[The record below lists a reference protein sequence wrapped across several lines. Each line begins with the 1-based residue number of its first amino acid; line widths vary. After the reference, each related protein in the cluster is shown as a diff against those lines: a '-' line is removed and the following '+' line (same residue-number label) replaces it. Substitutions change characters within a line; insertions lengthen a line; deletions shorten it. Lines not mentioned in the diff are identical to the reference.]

1 MCWRILNMDELLEL
15 LDRYDCHLKRNEKSM
30 VDFLSINFEQY
41 LKDLR
46 KANVSEKNQLV
57 GKEMCQKVDD
67 VIDDVENNMHEII
80 NVLKLYRLGNIVD
93 ASIKLFS
100 ILDKMKP
107 YLMFD
112 YTGNFHK
119 DSYFRIRKVDEKQNN
134 FERNEMFHIPLN
146 KNHLIGTER
155 YSMPGY
161 PCLYLATQIELCW
174 YECGQPNEFYI
185 SKFGIPDEEDNSLKL
200 IDFSEKLCELKHSFI
215 CWFNNEKDKDKV
227 RNYLLKYLYTYPLRA
242 ACSVTVEHRDGRFK
256 EEYIIPQL
264 LLQWIRKDKD
274 FYGVKY
280 ESCKPSDKV
289 RNIGGYNLVLLTKD
303 FDGDG
308 YDKFLRNN
316 VKISIPHFKDFNS
329 VNSEDPEC
337 FIHIEKSLHE
347 LEYI

>member
-1 MCWRILNMDELLEL
+1 MDQLLEL
-15 LDRYDCHLKRNEKSM
+15 LARYDCHLKRNEKSM
-30 VDFLSINFEQY
+30 IDFLSINFEQY

-67 VIDDVENNMHEII
+67 VIDDVENNMREII
-80 NVLKLYRLGNIVD
+80 NVLKMYRLGNIVD
-93 ASIKLFS
+93 ASIKFFN

-107 YLMFD
+107 YLMIG
-112 YTGNFHK
+112 YTGDFHK
-119 DSYFRIRKVDEKQNN
+119 DSYFRIRTVNEKQEK

-146 KNHLIGTER
+146 KNHLIGPER

-174 YECGQPNEFYI
+174 YECGKPDQFYV
-185 SKFGIPDEEDNSLKL
+185 SKFEIPNGVNNTLKL
-200 IDFSEKLCELKHSFI
+200 IDFSQKFCELKHSFI

-227 RNYLLKYLYTYPLRA
+227 RKYLLKYLYTYPLRA
-242 ACSVTVEHRDGRFK
+242 ACSVTVEHPEGRFK

-280 ESCKPSDKV
+280 ESCKPSDEV
-289 RNIGGYNLVLLTKD
+289 RRIGGYNLVLLTKD
-303 FDGDG
+303 FDKEG

-316 VKISIPHFKDFNS
+316 VKISIPHFENNALVKSKEPMYFL
-329 VNSEDPEC
+329 
-337 FIHIEKSLHE
+337 HIEKSLDE

>member
-1 MCWRILNMDELLEL
+1 MDELLEL
-15 LDRYDCHLKRNEKSM
+15 LGRYNCHLKRNEKSM
-30 VDFLSINFEQY
+30 IDFLSNNFELY
-41 LKDLR
+41 LEDLR
-46 KANVSEKNQLV
+46 KANVSEKNPLF
-57 GKEMCQKVDD
+57 GKEMCQKVND
-67 VIDDVENNMHEII
+67 VIDDIENNMEEII
-80 NVLKLYRLGNIVD
+80 NVLKMYRLGNIVD
-93 ASIKLFS
+93 ASIKFFY

-107 YLMFD
+107 YLMFS

-119 DSYFRIRKVDEKQNN
+119 DSYFRIRKVDKKQKQ
-134 FERNEMFHIPLN
+134 FERNEMFHIPLS

-174 YECGQPNEFYI
+174 YECGQPKRFYI
-185 SKFGIPDEEDNSLKL
+185 SKFDIPDEEDNTLKL
-200 IDFSEKLCELKHSFI
+200 IDFSQKLCDLKHSFF
-215 CWFNNEKDKDKV
+215 CWFNNEKDKDKDKV

-242 ACSVTVEHRDGRFK
+242 ACSVIVEYPSGNFK

-280 ESCKPSDKV
+280 ESCKPSDEV
-289 RNIGGYNLVLLTKD
+289 RRIEWYNLVLLTKD
-303 FDGDG
+303 FDEDG

-316 VKISIPHFKDFNS
+316 VKISIPHFEKNAL
-329 VNSEDPEC
+329 VNSKDPLY
-337 FIHIEKSLHE
+337 FLHIEKSLDE

>member
-1 MCWRILNMDELLEL
+1 
-15 LDRYDCHLKRNEKSM
+15 
-30 VDFLSINFEQY
+30 
-41 LKDLR
+41 
-46 KANVSEKNQLV
+46 
-57 GKEMCQKVDD
+57 
-67 VIDDVENNMHEII
+67 
-80 NVLKLYRLGNIVD
+80 
-93 ASIKLFS
+93 
-100 ILDKMKP
+100 MKP

>member
-1 MCWRILNMDELLEL
+1 MNELLEL
-15 LDRYDCHLKRNEKSM
+15 LEEYDCHLKRNEKSM
-30 VDFLSINFEQY
+30 IDFLSNNFELY

-46 KANVSEKNQLV
+46 KVNIPDKNPLC
-57 GKEMCQKVDD
+57 GIEMCQKIND
-67 VIDDVENNMHEII
+67 VIDEIENNAKEII
-80 NVLKLYRLGNIVD
+80 NVLKLYRLGNIED
-93 ASIKLFS
+93 APIKFFN
-100 ILDKMKP
+100 IVDKMKP
-107 YLMFD
+107 YLMFG

-119 DSYFRIRKVDEKQNN
+119 DSYFRIRKVDEKQKQ
-134 FERNEMFHIPLN
+134 FERHEIFHIPLT
-146 KNHLIGTER
+146 KNYLIGTER

-174 YECGQPNEFYI
+174 YECGKPDKFYV
-185 SKFGIPDEEDNSLKL
+185 SKFDIPDEEDNTLKL
-200 IDFSEKLCELKHSFI
+200 IDFSQKLCELKHSFI

-242 ACSVTVEHRDGRFK
+242 ACSVTVAHPEGRFR

-280 ESCKPSDKV
+280 ESCKSSDEV
-289 RNIGGYNLVLLTKD
+289 RNIGEYNLVLLTKD
-303 FDGDG
+303 FDKDG

-316 VKISIPHFKDFNS
+316 VKISKPHFEKNALVKFKDPMHFL
-329 VNSEDPEC
+329 
-337 FIHIEKSLHE
+337 HIEKLLVE

>member
-1 MCWRILNMDELLEL
+1 MDALLEL
-15 LDRYDCHLKRNEKSM
+15 LGRYDCHLKRSEKAM
-30 VDFLSINFEQY
+30 IDFLCDNYELY
-41 LKDLR
+41 LEDLR

-57 GKEMCQKVDD
+57 GKEMCQKVND
-67 VIDDVENNMHEII
+67 VIDDIENNMQEII
-80 NVLKLYRLGNIVD
+80 NVLKIYRLGNIVD
-93 ASIKLFS
+93 ASIKLFD

-107 YLMFD
+107 YLMIG
-112 YTGNFHK
+112 YTGDFHK
-119 DSYFRIRKVDEKQNN
+119 DSYFRIRKVNEKQEK

-146 KNHLIGTER
+146 KNHLIGPER

-174 YECGQPNEFYI
+174 YECGKPDQFYV
-185 SKFGIPDEEDNSLKL
+185 SKFEIPNGVNNTLKL
-200 IDFSEKLCELKHSFI
+200 IDFSQKFCELKHSFI

-227 RNYLLKYLYTYPLRA
+227 RKYLLKYLYTYPLRA
-242 ACSVTVEHRDGRFK
+242 ACSVTVEHPEGRFK

-280 ESCKPSDKV
+280 ESCKPSDEV
-289 RNIGGYNLVLLTKD
+289 RRIGGYNLVLLTKD
-303 FDGDG
+303 FDKEG

-316 VKISIPHFKDFNS
+316 VKISIPHFENNALVKSKEPMYFL
-329 VNSEDPEC
+329 
-337 FIHIEKSLHE
+337 HIEKSLDE

>member
-1 MCWRILNMDELLEL
+1 MDELLEL
-15 LDRYDCHLKRNEKSM
+15 LVRYDCHLKRNEKSM
-30 VDFLSINFEQY
+30 VDFLNINFKQY

-46 KANVSEKNQLV
+46 KANVSEKNQLF

-67 VIDDVENNMHEII
+67 VIDNIENNMHEII

-107 YLMFD
+107 DLMFD

-119 DSYFRIRKVDEKQNN
+119 DSYFRIRKVDEKQND

-185 SKFGIPDEEDNSLKL
+185 SKFDIPDEEDNTLKL
-200 IDFSEKLCELKHSFI
+200 IDFSQKLCELKHSFI

-256 EEYIIPQL
+256 KEYIIPQL

-280 ESCKPSDKV
+280 ESCKPSDQV

-303 FDGDG
+303 FDEDG

-316 VKISIPHFKDFNS
+316 VKISIPRFKDFNS

>member
-1 MCWRILNMDELLEL
+1 MDELLEL
-15 LDRYDCHLKRNEKSM
+15 LGRYDCHLKRNEKSM

-46 KANVSEKNQLV
+46 KANVPEKNQLI

-67 VIDDVENNMHEII
+67 VIDDIENNMQEII
-80 NVLKLYRLGNIVD
+80 NVLKMYQLGNIVD
-93 ASIKLFS
+93 ASIKFFN

-107 YLMFD
+107 YLMFG

-119 DSYFRIRKVDEKQNN
+119 DSYFRILKVNKEQEK

-161 PCLYLATQIELCW
+161 PCLYLATKIELCW
-174 YECGQPNEFYI
+174 YECGQPKQFYI
-185 SKFGIPDEEDNSLKL
+185 SKFDIPDEEDNILKL
-200 IDFSEKLCELKHSFI
+200 IDFSQKSCDLKHSFFS
-215 CWFNNEKDKDKV
+215 WFNNEKDKV
-227 RNYLLKYLYTYPLRA
+227 RNYLLKYLYTYPLRV

-264 LLQWIRKDKD
+264 LFQWIRKDKD

-280 ESCKPSDKV
+280 ESCKFSDEV
-289 RNIGGYNLVLLTKD
+289 RRFGGYNLVLLTKD
-303 FDGDG
+303 FDEDG

-316 VKISIPHFKDFNS
+316 VKISIPHFENFDSNNS
-329 VNSEDPEC
+329 PDQEC
-337 FIHIEKSLHE
+337 FNDIEKSLNE

>member
-1 MCWRILNMDELLEL
+1 MDELLEL

-200 IDFSEKLCELKHSFI
+200 IDFSE
-215 CWFNNEKDKDKV
+215 
-227 RNYLLKYLYTYPLRA
+227 NY
-242 ACSVTVEHRDGRFK
+242 
-256 EEYIIPQL
+256 
-264 LLQWIRKDKD
+264 
-274 FYGVKY
+274 
-280 ESCKPSDKV
+280 
-289 RNIGGYNLVLLTKD
+289 
-303 FDGDG
+303 
-308 YDKFLRNN
+308 
-316 VKISIPHFKDFNS
+316 
-329 VNSEDPEC
+329 VN
-337 FIHIEKSLHE
+337 
-347 LEYI
+347 